1 MLAPLPQKQP
11 RHIVFFGTPDVAVGP
26 LRSLLEAGLHVGLV
40 ITGEDKRRGRGS
52 EVSPC
57 PVKVAALELGVPVSH
72 DVADAVAFSK
82 VHDET
87 LGVVVAFGKVFSAD
101 VLQTLP
107 MINVH
112 YSLLPRWRGAA
123 PVERAI
129 LTGDRETGV
138 SIMQVAEQL
147 DAGDILAQATTTISD
162 TETLLELR
170 SRLESLA
177 EPLLLDVC
185 LRGIRDVRPQVGEP
199 VIARKISAA
208 DLHIDFSTSA
218 IVVCR
223 QIRLGGA
230 YAYFRGKRLK
240 IHAGDA
246 IDFSGLGAG
255 EVRFESGDVLV
266 GCNDGAIVL
275 RTVQME
281 GKATS
286 PASEWC
292 NGARIMKEECFD
304 ESK

>member
-26 LRSLLEAGLHVGLV
+26 LRSLVEAGLHVGLV

-72 DVADAVAFSK
+72 DVADAVAFSN

-138 SIMQVAEQL
+138 SMMQVTEQL
-147 DAGDILAQATTTISD
+147 DAGDILAQATTPISD

-177 EPLLLDVC
+177 EPLLLEVC

-199 VIARKISAA
+199 VMARKISAA

-240 IHAGDA
+240 IHAGDSVA
-246 IDFSGLGAG
+246 FSGLGAG

-292 NGARIMKEECFD
+292 NGARIEKGECFD
-304 ESK
+304 EPK